1 MRRILSIFADAYRR
15 FNEDDGWAISSH
27 IALSIL
33 TSLFPFLIFVT
44 AIAAMFGTKELAD
57 EAAHI
62 LLEAWPEKVAAPLA
76 REIHNVLTQTRG
88 GLVTIGIALA
98 IYFSTSAVEALR
110 VALTR
115 AYELREGRSWWLLR
129 LESALYVLVGALG
142 LLALAF
148 LVVLAPLLWR
158 AAVRFAPAVESLRDV
173 VTLYRFGVAGVLIA
187 LPLVIAHKY
196 LPPGQRAWREIAPG
210 VVFTFIFWIAAGEA
224 FGFYLIEFAAN
235 YVFTYAGLASVMI
248 ALRFLYMLGAIVI
261 YGAEL
266 NAAVAHLRDRD
277 RAAPSADGETRQG
290 PKPPNAPGPAQGS

>member
-1 MRRILSIFADAYRR
+1 MKKWLEIVAGAFRR
-15 FNEDDGWAISSH
+15 FNEDDGWAIASH

-44 AIAAMFGTKELAD
+44 AIASMFGTKELAD

-62 LLEAWPEKVAAPLA
+62 LLESWPEKVATPLA

-88 GLVTIGIALA
+88 GLLTVGIVLA

-115 AYELREGRSWWLLR
+115 AYELREQRAWWLLR

-148 LVVLAPLLWR
+148 LVVLAPLIWR
-158 AAVRFAPAVESLRDV
+158 AVVRFAPAVESLRDV
-173 VTLYRFGVAGVLIA
+173 VTLYRFGIAAALIA

-196 LPPGQRAWREIAPG
+196 LPPGQRSWREIAPG
-210 VVFTFIFWIAAGEA
+210 VIFTFVFWIAAGEA
-224 FGFYLIEFAAN
+224 FGYYLIEFAAN

-248 ALRFLYMLGAIVI
+248 ALFFLYLLGAIFI

-266 NAAVAHLRDRD
+266 NAAIGHARARD
-277 RAAPSADGETRQG
+277 RALPASPGAQTQKSPERPD
-290 PKPPNAPGPAQGS
+290 APGS

>member
-1 MRRILSIFADAYRR
+1 MKKWLEIVAGAFRR
-15 FNEDDGWAISSH
+15 FNEDDGWAIASH

-44 AIAAMFGTKELAD
+44 AIASLFGTKELAD

-62 LLEAWPEKVAAPLA
+62 LLESWPEKVATPLA

-88 GLVTIGIALA
+88 GLLTVGIVLA

-115 AYELREGRSWWLLR
+115 AYELREQRAWWLLR

-148 LVVLAPLLWR
+148 LVVLAPLIWR
-158 AAVRFAPAVESLRDV
+158 AVVRFAPAVESLRDV
-173 VTLYRFGVAGVLIA
+173 VTLYRFGIAAALIA

-196 LPPGQRAWREIAPG
+196 LPPGRRSWREIAPG
-210 VVFTFIFWIAAGEA
+210 VIFTFVSWIAAGEA
-224 FGFYLIEFAAN
+224 FGYYLIEFAAN

-248 ALRFLYMLGAIVI
+248 ALFFLYLLGAIFI

-266 NAAVAHLRDRD
+266 NAAVGHARGRDQASPEPR
-277 RAAPSADGETRQG
+277 TQKG
-290 PKPPNAPGPAQGS
+290 PERLDAPGP